1 MTVNKVFTYLNFKF
15 SVLEFTVVNSF
26 CENFKKEVQ
35 LFKDISSA
43 GDLVYGY
50 SRVLRSDYLPI
61 TENKVK
67 KTIWRYIGNS

>member
-1 MTVNKVFTYLNFKF
+1 MNKVFTYL
-15 SVLEFTVVNSF
+15 
-26 CENFKKEVQ
+26 NFKKEVQ

-61 TENKVK
+61 TENKVQK
-67 KTIWRYIGNS
+67 NYLAVYR